1 MVQILEELGN
11 AIKPET
17 VSLVDILV
25 AVALLGVALPTARF
39 VERLVRRAVRR
50 VHGLSSELVD
60 LVANGSRYLTLFVLA
75 SAALNLVGVNI
86 GWALGLAL
94 LFVVLLVLTLRP
106 LVQNAAAGFVLRSR
120 PSFAVG
126 DEVDMEGHLGTVLT
140 ISARTTVLRTRDG
153 RRVHIP
159 NTDVLD
165 HPIVVYTAFDARRVS
180 IDLSVGLQ
188 NDLDLVT
195 DLLIKAVSAI
205 PEVRSE
211 PTPRVVTTGLHRGAV
226 DLAVEFWFAPH
237 GHVER
242 HVSDTVIRSIHSALR
257 RAGID
262 LLPPRLEIHSSDRAS

>member
-1 MVQILEELGN
+1 MAQILEDLGD
-11 AIKPET
+11 AIKPES
-17 VSLVDILV
+17 VSLVDVVV
-25 AVALLGVALPTARF
+25 AVALLAVALPIARL
-39 VERLVRRAVRR
+39 VERLVRRAVGR
-50 VHGLSSELVD
+50 VHGISSELVD
-60 LVANGSRYLTLFVLA
+60 LVGNGSRYATLLVVA

-120 PSFAVG
+120 PSFAIG
-126 DEVDMEGHLGTVLT
+126 DEILMQGHLGTVLT

-180 IDLSVGLQ
+180 IDLSVALHT
-188 NDLDLVT
+188 DVDLVT
-195 DLLIKAVSAI
+195 GLLFDAVNAI
-205 PEVRSE
+205 PEIRSE
-211 PTPRVVTTGLHRGAV
+211 PPPRVAAASLHRGAV
-226 DLAVEFWFAPH
+226 DLVVEVWFEPQQ
-237 GHVER
+237 HVER
-242 HVSDTVIRSIHSALR
+242 HVTDTAIRSIHHALS

-262 LLPPRLEIHSSDRAS
+262 LLPPQLEIHTSGPSS